1 MDRAMVVMVS
11 RGGQEAAELMVKMI
25 RGERVVAVLEVMKEV
40 VMKMVQVAEVAKLME
55 DRCR

>member
-55 DRCR
+55 DRCW

>member
-25 RGERVVAVLEVMKEV
+25 RDERVVAVLEVMKEV

-55 DRCR
+55 DRCW